1 MAVTHPAAPSRLSSN
16 DALSR
21 PALFPRIALLG
32 IALVCASAG
41 LVIAH
46 AYPLQPLVTVALFIA
61 WCVFAG
67 VRISIA
73 LPAMLAL
80 LPIVGLAPHTGWLT
94 FEEFDLFA
102 LATSA
107 GGYAGLALQ
116 SGSRLGMRPD
126 PRTARGA
133 ARLSAHISSALS
145 RNLSTNLSTN
155 LSIVS
160 IALIAL
166 FLASTAIALER
177 GIAGAGGFRFDW
189 FQGYDDPLNS
199 LRIFK
204 SFALVVLMLPLVQG
218 ELQKPGG
225 SDRIGFGI
233 TLALGLGA
241 FAVLQERLA
250 FTGLLDFSDDYRATG
265 SFWEMHVG
273 GAALDGF
280 LALTIPFAIREA
292 LRHAHWSRF
301 LVGAVVLALAAYASL
316 VTFSRGVY
324 LAVPISLLLLVVLV
338 FRQRLRLDRR
348 MMWWVLAKGAAFAIV
363 VAACGFM
370 VFRGGGYRAVIAA
383 IAVLALTIAID
394 ASIRRTRPAMWLAAL
409 IGAALLGAL
418 GAAVAS
424 VLPKGPYVVFTLA
437 SFACIASLIQAERT
451 RTTSAAIAAIIAW
464 LWLAIAACV
473 VAGGWGGRGA
483 LRDSVVVMGLLVV
496 IAFIAA
502 RMKRPVWPARR
513 REQLATIGFAAL
525 VMGSVAIFAGGAYM
539 GGRFSTSRGD
549 LDSRIAHWTEGI
561 SRLKSP
567 DQWLLGKGLGRFP
580 ATSLYESLD
589 AAIPGS
595 YHLVHRSGET
605 FLSLSGPRIKYLG
618 FGEFFRVSQRVSV
631 QPNAHYV
638 LTIEARTASPIALHI
653 EICEKQLLYNSG
665 CAFAGPVVQPAAGKW
680 QTLVVPLDTKYLGGT
695 RWYAPKPVFFAIA
708 VASPGLAIEIRNLR
722 LVGPRGAEVLANG
735 DFSNRMAHWFSSSD
749 KYHLPWHIKNLALD
763 LLFDQGVVGLA
774 LFTLLVA
781 GALIRT
787 ALGRAQ
793 RHPDAPYVAAAI
805 VGFVIVGAFDS
816 LLDVPRVAFLFYF
829 VVMLGLM
836 LRNPRATRVVAQ
848 PPAPPSRPIEPA
860 IDVELA
866 ARERAQRRRRAFG
879 ERGGER
885 IA

>member
-21 PALFPRIALLG
+21 PSLFPRIALLG
-32 IALVCASAG
+32 IALACGFCG

-46 AYPLQPLVTVALFIA
+46 AYPIRPMVAVALFIA
-61 WCVFAG
+61 WCVLAG

-73 LPAMLAL
+73 LPAMIAL
-80 LPIVGLAPHTGWLT
+80 LPIIGFAPRTGWLT
-94 FEEFDLFA
+94 FEEFDVLV

-116 SGSRLGMRPD
+116 SGARASM
-126 PRTARGA
+126 RTARGA
-133 ARLSAHISSALS
+133 TKLSANFSSGLS
-145 RNLSTNLSTN
+145 AN

-177 GIAGAGGFRFDW
+177 GIADAGGFRFDW

-204 SFALVVLMLPLVQG
+204 SFALVVLLLPLARG
-218 ELQKPGG
+218 ELKKPGG
-225 SDRIGFGI
+225 SDRIGLGI
-233 TLALGLGA
+233 TIALGLAA

-301 LVGAVVLALAAYASL
+301 VVGAVVLALAAYACL

-348 MMWWVLAKGAAFAIV
+348 MLWWVLAKGGAFAIV

-409 IGAALLGAL
+409 VGAALLGAL
-418 GAAVAS
+418 GTAAAS
-424 VLPKGPYVVFTLA
+424 VLPRGPYVVFALA
-437 SFACIASLIQAERT
+437 CLACLASLIHAERT
-451 RTTSAAIAAIIAW
+451 RTPSSAMAAIIAW

-473 VAGGWGGRGA
+473 VAGGWGGHGA
-483 LRDSVVVMGLLVV
+483 LRDSVVVMVLLVV
-496 IAFIAA
+496 LAFFAA
-502 RMKRPVWPARR
+502 RVKQPVWPARR

-539 GGRFSTSRGD
+539 GGRFSASRGD

-567 DQWLLGKGLGRFP
+567 EQWLLGKGLGRFP

-589 AAIPGS
+589 AALPGN
-595 YHLVHRSGET
+595 YHLVRRNGET

-618 FGEFFRVSQRVSV
+618 FGEFFRISQRVAV

-638 LTIEARTASPIALHI
+638 LTIEARTASLIGLHI
-653 EICEKQLLYNSG
+653 EICEKQLLYNAG
-665 CAFAGPVVQPAAGKW
+665 CAFAEPVLQPVPGKW
-680 QTLVVPLDTKYLGGT
+680 QTLVLPLDTKGLGAT
-695 RWYAPKPVFFAIA
+695 RWYAPKPVFFAVA
-708 VASPGLAIEIRNLR
+708 VASPGLAVEIRSLR
-722 LVGPRGAEVLANG
+722 LVGPRGAEVLANS
-735 DFSNRMAHWFSSSD
+735 DFSYRMAHWFSSSD

-763 LLFDQGVVGLA
+763 LLFDQGAVGLA

-787 ALGRAQ
+787 ALGRAR

-836 LRNPRATRVVAQ
+836 LRNPRATRVAAQ
-848 PPAPPSRPIEPA
+848 GLAPALQPVEPA
-860 IDVELA
+860 IDVEA
-866 ARERAQRRRRAFG
+866 SARERSKRRARAFG
-879 ERGGER
+879 DRSAR
-885 IA
+885 MP